1 MNITIVNKGLPIPT
15 LHYGGT
21 ERVIWGLGYELHKMG
36 HKITFVVPEGSSC
49 HFADIVVLNT
59 NVPINDLIPR
69 DSNIVHFNGFFDS
82 TCKFPFVYTLHG
94 NNENNE
100 KADPFAIFI
109 SKNQALRNKGKTFVY
124 NGLLW
129 EDYPKVDLL
138 KKRTYLHFLGK
149 SRWKVK
155 NLAGAC
161 EIAVKSN
168 TNLMVMGGE
177 KWTFPNFKRKPQYS
191 LHPKISYFKNV
202 DNTSKIKIMEQSKGL
217 LFPVQW
223 HEPFGLAIIE
233 SLYAGCPV
241 FGTNKGSL
249 PEIINENVGFLSD
262 DIYTIIEAAK
272 IKTFDPKICQEYAI
286 KNFNARIMTENYL
299 KLYEKILNGET
310 LNKTA
315 PYAN

>member
-1 MNITIVNKGLPIPT
+1 MNITIINNGLPIPT
-15 LHYGGT
+15 LYYGGT

-36 HKITFVVPEGSSC
+36 HKITFVVPDGSSC

-59 NVPINDLIPR
+59 NAPINDLIPK
-69 DSNIVHFNGFFDS
+69 NTEIVHFNGFFDS
-82 TCKFPFVYTLHG
+82 NCKFPFVYTLHG

-100 KADPFAIFI
+100 KADPFTIFV

-129 EDYPKVDLL
+129 EAYPKVDLL

-149 SRWKVK
+149 SRWRVK

-161 EIAVKSN
+161 EIAIKTH

-241 FGTNKGSL
+241 FGSKMGSL
-249 PEIINENVGFLSD
+249 PELIIPEVGFLSES
-262 DIYTIIEAAK
+262 ILEITRAVKELS
-272 IKTFDPKICQEYAI
+272 FSPQICHDYATE
-286 KNFNARIMTENYL
+286 NFNSKVMAQNYFEVYQRFL
-299 KLYEKILNGET
+299 DREELN
-310 LNKTA
+310 
-315 PYAN
+315 